1 MTCSRE
7 ESDKLIL
14 RRMLRKS
21 RERPRKL
28 RRLICW
34 TSTTLHFRYCYR
46 MSFFLTVT
54 SLKKSA
60 GKSILTID
68 LPEVKDAL
76 SSEEMH
82 FFGPKKLS
90 TGNL

>member
-1 MTCSRE
+1 M
-7 ESDKLIL
+7 
-14 RRMLRKS
+14 
-21 RERPRKL
+21 
-28 RRLICW
+28 
-34 TSTTLHFRYCYR
+34 
-46 MSFFLTVT
+46 T

-82 FFGPKKLS
+82 FFGPKTVDRQSLRV
-90 TGNL
+90 TFL